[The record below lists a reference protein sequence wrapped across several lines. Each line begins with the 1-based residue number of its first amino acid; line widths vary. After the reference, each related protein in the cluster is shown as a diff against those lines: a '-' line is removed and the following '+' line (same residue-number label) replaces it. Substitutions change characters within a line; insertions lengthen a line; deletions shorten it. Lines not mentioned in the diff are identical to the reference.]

1 MIKKIFFAFLL
12 LINFT
17 GKIWACAACEEQ
29 QPAFLKGITHGPGPD
44 SNLDYFIVSI
54 AMIIVLTTLYYS
66 VKWLIKPGET
76 NANHIKQT
84 IFNKDDF

>member
-1 MIKKIFFAFLL
+1 MIKKIFFVCLL
-12 LINFT
+12 LLNFSA
-17 GKIWACAACEEQ
+17 KVWACAACEAQ
-29 QPAFLKGITHGPGPD
+29 QPTFLKGITHGPGPD

-54 AMIIVLTTLYYS
+54 AVIIVLFTLYYS

-84 IFNKDDF
+84 IFNKDGF